1 MFTYNL
7 RLHMKKNIN
16 PLSFIDIMD
25 DDFYQF
31 VREYEQEKQFDF
43 NIFDEIKFNNYIENF
58 NHDIQ
63 EDDTYSFYDDEEEL
77 TDIETDLE
85 SETDD

>member
-7 RLHMKKNIN
+7 RLHMKNTIN

-25 DDFYQF
+25 DDFYEYI
-31 VREYEQEKQFDF
+31 REYEQEKQFDF

-63 EDDTYSFYDDEEEL
+63 EDDTYSFYDDEEL
-77 TDIETDLE
+77 MDIQSDLE

>member
-7 RLHMKKNIN
+7 RLHMKRKTN

-25 DDFYQF
+25 DDFYKYI
-31 VREYEQEKQFDF
+31 REYEQEKQFDF
-43 NIFDEIKFNNYIENF
+43 NIFDEIAFNNYIENF
-58 NHDIQ
+58 NDKQ
-63 EDDTYSFYDDEEEL
+63 DDDTYSFYDDEEEL
-77 TDIETDLE
+77 TDIETE

>member
-7 RLHMKKNIN
+7 RLHMKRKTN

-25 DDFYQF
+25 DDFYKYI
-31 VREYEQEKQFDF
+31 REYEQEKQFDF
-43 NIFDEIKFNNYIENF
+43 NIFDEIAFNNYIENF
-58 NHDIQ
+58 NDKQ

-77 TDIETDLE
+77 TDIE
-85 SETDD
+85 SETED

>member
-43 NIFDEIKFNNYIENF
+43 NIFDDIAFNNYIQNF

-63 EDDTYSFYDDEEEL
+63 EDDTYSFYDEEEL
-77 TDIETDLE
+77 TDIE

>member
-7 RLHMKKNIN
+7 RLHMKRKTN

-25 DDFYQF
+25 DDFYKYI
-31 VREYEQEKQFDF
+31 REYEQEKQFDF
-43 NIFDEIKFNNYIENF
+43 NIFDEIAFNNYIENF
-58 NHDIQ
+58 NDKQ

-77 TDIETDLE
+77 TDIE

>member
-7 RLHMKKNIN
+7 RLHMKRKTN

-25 DDFYQF
+25 DDFYKYI
-31 VREYEQEKQFDF
+31 REYEQEKQFDF
-43 NIFDEIKFNNYIENF
+43 NIFDEIAFNNYIENF
-58 NHDIQ
+58 NDKQ

-77 TDIETDLE
+77 TDIETE